1 MRAEEGAGMQDWVA
15 GSMAVLG
22 TLLVLAGATLIVVRT
37 IATNEEAPDTDP
49 AAPAAPQ
56 RPAPDRPAPDRA
68 ADPLAEPATVAEPA
82 PARRRWRLLP
92 LRQMG
97 PANQLIAWGVVLLI
111 IAALAVGAI
120 TFNIS
125 AAVGTQ

>member
-1 MRAEEGAGMQDWVA
+1 MEDWVA

-37 IATNEEAPDTDP
+37 IATNEEVPGTDP
-49 AAPAAPQ
+49 APPAVPP
-56 RPAPDRPAPDRA
+56 PAVPPRHVPDREPDTVAEA
-68 ADPLAEPATVAEPA
+68 AAEPA
-82 PARRRWRLLP
+82 PAPRRWRLLP

-120 TFNIS
+120 TFSVS

>member
-1 MRAEEGAGMQDWVA
+1 MEDWVA

-37 IATNEEAPDTDP
+37 IATNEEVPGTDP
-49 AAPAAPQ
+49 APPAVPP
-56 RPAPDRPAPDRA
+56 RPVPDREPDTVAEA
-68 ADPLAEPATVAEPA
+68 AAEPA

-120 TFNIS
+120 TFSIS